1 MKNLKK
7 RLFSFLL
14 AATLLCVGFVTPTYA
29 AETEKEAEPKCYT
42 IEVSSNGVES
52 ISDESGYGIST
63 YSSISGYNQRSI
75 KPGDAGIAIS
85 ATSSG
90 WGGMGVTIEAS
101 SSWSGTMNANMVD
114 SDGRTIFSGRNVSSN
129 GSTKFASLWHYNP
142 SYYYLT
148 FGNIPSGQSVFI
160 KVWIYG

>member
-29 AETEKEAEPKCYT
+29 AETGKDAEPKCYT

-52 ISDESGYGIST
+52 ISDESGYDIST
-63 YSSISGYNQRSI
+63 CSSISGYNQRSI
-75 KPGDAGIAIS
+75 KPGDAGITIS

-90 WGGMGVTIEAS
+90 WGGMGVTIETS
-101 SSWSGTMNANMVD
+101 SSWNGKMKANMVD
-114 SDGRTIFSGRNVSSN
+114 SDGRHFFEGREVPSN
-129 GSTKFASLWHYNP
+129 DNTKITGLWHYNP
-142 SYYYLT
+142 AYYYLT
-148 FGNIPSGQSVFI
+148 FGGIPSGQSVFI